1 MAKNEANVKQHSE
14 AELLTFK
21 NYWHSLST
29 LSSNNT
35 GHILKN
41 KQKNKHVCIHEIM
54 QLIIMKMKTKIK
66 IDSHKYSINR
76 LGVDMDTNTVNI

>member
-1 MAKNEANVKQHSE
+1 MAKHQENVKQHPE
-14 AELLTFK
+14 AELLTFE

-29 LSSNNT
+29 SSNNT

-41 KQKNKHVCIHEIM
+41 KQKNQHVCIHEIM
-54 QLIIMKMKTKIK
+54 QVIIMKIKTKIK
-66 IDSHKYSINR
+66 IDSHKCCINR